1 MSRSRDVPSARSAAD
16 SGTST
21 LRAALGA
28 VGVASVALAGVEL
41 AVDSAARASSAVP
54 IAQRGFGFPAWMAG
68 PLHHVGDT
76 RLTAQGYGVLVLV
89 MCVGYVLAITN
100 HRSLRVVP
108 VLAVIVF
115 LHLTFMSAPPL
126 ALTDLTN
133 YVAYARLGALHGL
146 SPYLHTPAAVPVD
159 ASFPWATWRHYR
171 SPYGPLFTLLTYAFA
186 PLGMVWT
193 FWGLKMVVALA
204 AGGCLALV
212 WRCAKLLERPPL
224 GAVVFVGLNPAWL
237 IWAVGGGHNDTLM
250 ELLVLAALLLTLTRR
265 HALAGGAAVASAAVK
280 VPALL
285 ILPFLALAVPSRR
298 RLLAGAAVAAA
309 LVGLATL
316 VAFGSLDPL
325 AAFHRQ
331 ANFISRRSVLGQLA
345 PLFGSSALSPH
356 GADPRYGG
364 AGRRRCR
371 LLSVGAADRQVA
383 RGLRVGHDRHG
394 RCTPMGVPLVRRL
407 AAARSR
413 ARAALGDSRG
423 SHGTRAGA
431 ALGLHAACHGL
442 RLDRHRQVACVP
454 RGPRA
459 RAWCGR
465 DPLGADRT
473 DPQRVT
479 VSAPAIPGCSVQT

>member
-1 MSRSRDVPSARSAAD
+1 
-16 SGTST
+16 
-21 LRAALGA
+21 
-28 VGVASVALAGVEL
+28 
-41 AVDSAARASSAVP
+41 
-54 IAQRGFGFPAWMAG
+54 MAG

-108 VLAVIVF
+108 VLAVIAF

-186 PLGMVWT
+186 PLGIVWT

-212 WRCAKLLERPPL
+212 WRCARLLGRPPL

-237 IWAVGGGHNDTLM
+237 VWAVGGGHNDTLM

-265 HALAGGAAVASAAVK
+265 HALAGGAAVAAAAVK

-298 RLLAGAAVAAA
+298 RLLAGAGVAAA
-309 LVGLATL
+309 SVGLATL

-331 ANFISRRSVLGQLA
+331 ANFISRRSVPGQLA
-345 PLFGSSALSPH
+345 PLFGSSALSPTVQTL
-356 GADPRYGG
+356 AT
-364 AGRRRCR
+364 
-371 LLSVGAADRQVA
+371 VA
-383 RGLRVGHDRHG
+383 
-394 RCTPMGVPLVRRL
+394 LV
-407 AAARSR
+407 AAAAGSFLWALRTGR
-413 ARAALGDSRG
+413 WLEGYAWATTGMVAALLWVFPWYVVWLLPAAALARRSAIRVAA
-423 SHGTRAGA
+423 T
-431 ALGLHAACHGL
+431 ALGLVLLWAYTPHA
-442 RLDRHRQVACVP
+442 
-454 RGPRA
+454 
-459 RAWCGR
+459 
-465 DPLGADRT
+465 
-473 DPQRVT
+473 T
-479 VSAPAIPGCSVQT
+479 VSAWIGTGRSPASHRDHERGLGAGGTH